1 MAMNS
6 SGLAD
11 KIKSKT
17 ENMDTPEKANN
28 ALWEAICE
36 YVEANAEVVY
46 QWAAVD
52 PSGFPDPTITWTG
65 TIITGGSLFPN
76 GMTTPETALSR
87 LSSDM
92 NANVMTWTVKPAP
105 GFATSGPTI
114 TGPTI
119 NIKMSGAEDRDSA
132 LESLSS
138 DIIEGIRAAI
148 PPTHSGIH
156 GAYTGATTSGVI
168 L

>member
-1 MAMNS
+1 MAMDS
-6 SGLAD
+6 SGLAN

-17 ENMDTPEKANN
+17 EQLDTPEKANN

-46 QWAAVD
+46 QWSAVD
-52 PSGFPDPTITWTG
+52 PDGSLDPTTTWTG
-65 TIITGGSLFPN
+65 TIITGGSLSPN
-76 GMTTPETALSR
+76 GMKTPEAALSQ

-92 NANVMTWTVKPAP
+92 NSNVMTWTVKPDP
-105 GFATSGPTI
+105 GFSTSGPTI

-119 NIKMSGAEDRDSA
+119 NIKMSMAEDRDSA
-132 LESLSS
+132 LESISS
-138 DIIEGIRAAI
+138 DIIDGIKAAI
-148 PPTHSGIH
+148 PPVHSGSH

-168 L
+168 K